1 MKKDTYV
8 IVLEQNEAGLNALF
22 VVDPN
27 KVLPNGKNEVIKVL
41 IGDYADEIAKELGI
55 IE

>member
-8 IVLEQNEAGLNALF
+8 IVLEQNEVGLNALF
-22 VVDPN
+22 VVNPD
-27 KVLPNGKNEVIKVL
+27 KILPNGKNEVVKVL